1 LAAAWPLVAR
11 AQQADRVRR
20 ISFLWAFDQ
29 NDPVRKSFG
38 TAFMQG
44 LAELGWPE
52 GRNLRGIEWSDFAGG
67 L

>member
-1 LAAAWPLVAR
+1 MAAR
-11 AQQADRVRR
+11 AQRAD
-20 ISFLWAFDQ
+20 LWAFDQ

-52 GRNLRGIEWSDFAGG
+52 GRNLRGIEWFDFAGG